1 TQNITEMVIKFTR
14 LAIISIFEVENW
26 YKTEETFQN
35 FMDFHLQLRQE
46 LRQTSKS
53 MQQVVNGW
61 DFSDSGVRFKKIEDK
76 LHEMNG
82 CCHAS
87 LVQSRKAF
95 TENCRLYNE
104 FLDSK
109 GNVRVYGRLRPCQDK
124 NQTIIQLIGEDGE
137 LVIADPSVHTDGGH
151 RFKFNKVYDQQA
163 TEEEVFL
170 DTQPVIRSVIDG
182 YNVCIFTFGQSG
194 WENTNTKTGL
204 DASST
209 KDWGIHFEALNVLFQ
224 MSRNRRSSFSY
235 KIDVQMV
242 EIYNEQVRDLLQI
255 GVSHNKICTSSQPSE
270 LTVPDA
276 SMHPVESVSDVLKFI
291 RIGLAKQARGLTALN
306 ERSIRS
312 HSILT
317 VHVHGTDLVTEATLR
332 GSLHL
337 VDLARS
343 GSVDC
348 SQVTRG
354 RLREAQCISKSLS
367 ALGDVMFSLSQ
378 KNDHVPY
385 ADSQLTR
392 VLQSS
397 LSGQGKIAMF
407 VQLNPDVDA
416 YSKTLSTLKFAKGSP
431 GLCWVLQR
439 LNGSGTSHS
448 NLCHCHLFMILDSRM
463 IMWMWLCKDKPS
475 SYNGISS
482 FFHY

>member
-1 TQNITEMVIKFTR
+1 M
-14 LAIISIFEVENW
+14 
-26 YKTEETFQN
+26 
-35 FMDFHLQLRQE
+35 QE
-46 LRQTSKS
+46 LRKTSTA
-53 MQQVVNGW
+53 MQHVVHVMENFDK
-61 DFSDSGVRFKKIEDK
+61 DFSDMDLKYKNIENTAK
-76 LHEMNG
+76 ET
-82 CCHAS
+82 CRAC
-87 LVQSRKAF
+87 LVESRKMF
-95 TENCRLYNE
+95 MQNCRLYNE

-109 GNVRVYGRLRPCQDK
+109 GNVRVYGRVRPCPDK

-137 LVIADPSVHTDGGH
+137 LVIADPSVHTDDGH
-151 RFKFNKVYDQQA
+151 RLFKFNKLYDQQA
-163 TEEEVFL
+163 TDEQVFL

-194 WENTNTKTGL
+194 WEKTNTKAGL

-255 GVSHNKICTSSQPSE
+255 GVSHNKICTSSQPNG

-276 SMHPVESVSDVLKFI
+276 SMHPVESVSDVLKFM
-291 RIGLAKQARGLTALN
+291 RIGLAKQARGLTDLN

-343 GSVDC
+343 GSIDC

-354 RLREAQCISKSLS
+354 RLREAQFISKSLS
-367 ALGDVMFSLSQ
+367 ALGDVMFSLSR

-385 ADSQLTR
+385 TDSQLTR

-397 LSGQGKIAMF
+397 LGGQAKTVMF

-416 YSKTLSTLKFAKGSP
+416 YSETLSTLKFAERFSGVELGSAE
-431 GLCWVLQR
+431 
-439 LNGSGTSHS
+439 T
-448 NLCHCHLFMILDSRM
+448 
-463 IMWMWLCKDKPS
+463 
-475 SYNGISS
+475 
-482 FFHY
+482 